1 MYNST
6 IEISTKNK
14 PKQQNN
20 HLNSIK
26 RTRHIH
32 MKKLWFLL
40 LALVLLASCA
50 DSYNITGSS
59 NISTLDG
66 RKLYLKVFTDN
77 DFKKID
83 SCEVVHGAFSF
94 SGKLDS
100 VCMVNLFMD
109 DESLLPLVLE

>member
-1 MYNST
+1 
-6 IEISTKNK
+6 
-14 PKQQNN
+14 
-20 HLNSIK
+20 
-26 RTRHIH
+26 

-100 VCMVNLFMD
+100 VCMANLFMD
-109 DESLLPLVLE
+109 DESLLPLVLEEGNIAVTFNTTKQTVGGTPLNDK